1 MEEKMNEE
9 TKLTPFQF
17 STLVFIFI
25 ISSSTLLVP
34 KLSATFA
41 KQDAWIAT
49 VLSLI
54 IGVFIVKLYIL
65 ICCKYPS
72 KNLIEIN
79 ELVFGRFI
87 STIISS
93 VLLLYT
99 VIITAGL
106 LRQLGD
112 FLLVTL
118 LSETP
123 IEVIGFIMILLIT
136 YIAFNGLNVLAMS
149 TEIIIPFVVMTII
162 MLFVFYIPNVE
173 INNILPM
180 FEASN
185 GEVLKATLITLCY
198 PYLDLIIF
206 MLLIPLIKKEE
217 KTSNEFIYSTIIGGL
232 VIVIFTFFCLTI
244 LRPGFTVNANYPV
257 YVVTEKINIGNFIQR
272 IEALVSILWVSSLII
287 KITICFFAIL
297 TAFKSISK
305 IKDISPFIY
314 PFSVICFVL
323 SLFLFPNI
331 VYFNQET
338 IIHLW
343 PPLLIIIGFLYPA
356 ILLATI
362 YIKDYLNKNKT
373 NYTPKKAN

>member
-1 MEEKMNEE
+1 MNEE

-17 STLVFIFI
+17 SCLVFIFI

-49 VLSLI
+49 ILSLI
-54 IGVFIVKLYIL
+54 FGVFIVKLYIL
-65 ICCKYPS
+65 ICCKFPS

-79 ELVFGRFI
+79 EIVFGKFI
-87 STIISS
+87 STMISS

-99 VIITAGL
+99 CIITAGL
-106 LRQLGD
+106 LRQLED

-123 IEVIGFIMILLIT
+123 IEVIGFILILLIT

-149 TEIIIPFVVMTII
+149 TEIIIPFIIVTII
-162 MLFVFYIPNVE
+162 MLFIFYIPNVE

-185 GEVLKATLITLCY
+185 GEILKATLITLCY

-217 KTSNEFIYSTIIGGL
+217 KTSKEFVYSTIIGGL
-232 VIVIFTFFCLTI
+232 VIIIFTFFCLTI
-244 LRPGFTVNANYPV
+244 LRPGFTVNASYPV

-272 IEALVSILWVSSLII
+272 IEALVGILWVTSLII
-287 KITICFFAIL
+287 KITICFLATL
-297 TAFKSISK
+297 TSFKSLTK

-314 PFSVICFVL
+314 PFIVICYVL
-323 SLFLFPNI
+323 ALFLFPNI

-338 IIHLW
+338 IIQLW
-343 PPLLIIIGFLYPA
+343 PPLLVIIGFIYPLV
-356 ILLATI
+356 LLITI
-362 YIKDYLNKNKT
+362 YIKDYFNKNRNLRSKPT
-373 NYTPKKAN
+373 EAN